1 MIQVEKMNGQLDI
14 FNVMWSCD
22 SNYSL
27 YLNYLLYI
35 TMQFTQNAQRIYAE
49 PDNESKRQQALWQCV
64 LLLPTFSINV
74 KFQNDKLLLYIIHE
88 KAYHMEFIPTMEIV
102 SILL

>member
-49 PDNESKRQQALWQCV
+49 PDNESKRQ
-64 LLLPTFSINV
+64 
-74 KFQNDKLLLYIIHE
+74 
-88 KAYHMEFIPTMEIV
+88 
-102 SILL
+102 